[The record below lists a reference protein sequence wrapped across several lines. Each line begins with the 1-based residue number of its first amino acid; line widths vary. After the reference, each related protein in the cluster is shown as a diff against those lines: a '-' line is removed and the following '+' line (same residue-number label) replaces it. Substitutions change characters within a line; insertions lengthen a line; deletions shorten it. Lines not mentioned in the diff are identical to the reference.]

1 VLDGDA
7 QFAEALSL
15 IEQGFFDEAWTVLS
29 RLGTLSE
36 HVSLQA
42 LAGATRALCRAGAA
56 HQRAAEQLEEAASQE
71 RASELQIQRRLLILL
86 SGPTPSVSGGS
97 PQGRSRRRRIW
108 GRRRPIRT
116 AALETDVESSSSL
129 PDRPPPAGPP
139 SEGPA
144 AVHRTPGPEPRPP
157 DREAAGAPPTADVV
171 ARVLGPLE
179 LVVLGREI
187 REWGSFKGRSVLQ
200 YLLLSPN
207 VPVRRETLME
217 LLWPD
222 HPHGSARNNLNVA
235 LYALRRAAFSS
246 RPGGGPFIEHH
257 QGAYMLG
264 RGASWWIDRDGFL
277 DAWNAAASAHA
288 RDDLAA
294 ARSAYEQAAA
304 LYRGRLFEDDPSGE
318 WFLAEQRLLEERFL
332 SVLERLASLQMASG
346 GVESAVATLHRALA
360 RDACRESA
368 HRLLMQCF
376 AELHQHQ
383 MVTRQFHL
391 CVDALDQELSV
402 QPHPETVRLFHGLT
416 ENSG

>member
-1 VLDGDA
+1 
-7 QFAEALSL
+7 
-15 IEQGFFDEAWTVLS
+15 
-29 RLGTLSE
+29 
-36 HVSLQA
+36 
-42 LAGATRALCRAGAA
+42 
-56 HQRAAEQLEEAASQE
+56 
-71 RASELQIQRRLLILL
+71 
-86 SGPTPSVSGGS
+86 
-97 PQGRSRRRRIW
+97 
-108 GRRRPIRT
+108 
-116 AALETDVESSSSL
+116 
-129 PDRPPPAGPP
+129 
-139 SEGPA
+139 
-144 AVHRTPGPEPRPP
+144 
-157 DREAAGAPPTADVV
+157 
-171 ARVLGPLE
+171 VLGPLE

-187 REWGSFKGRSVLQ
+187 REWGGFKGRSVLQ

-277 DAWNAAASAHA
+277 DAWNAAATAHA

-294 ARSAYEQAAA
+294 ARSAYELATA

-332 SVLERLASLQMASG
+332 SVLERLASLQMGSG
-346 GVESAVATLHRALA
+346 EVESAVATLHRALA

-416 ENSG
+416 GNSG